1 MKFIKKDFRSC
12 TVLAFL
18 LFSITLS
25 LRTQI
30 FSRTNRKIQEK
41 TVRSSL
47 FYQVSRD
54 LSNHL
59 PYGVLI
65 PQEFAT
71 IPCEN
76 PITFVY
82 DYGSGGYGDCI
93 KGIVAVA
100 EIAYLIGC
108 PFAIDLSKHPFQRI
122 LPISKDLVSFNQGNE
137 KSSMNILDWSTGEAA
152 IHRLNARNHLF
163 WQLAN
168 ETYRI
173 RESSLRIYANV
184 PQSRELARA
193 LHLEEAHV
201 ISLGRLLLESFY
213 SHIVVSSRLGSFW
226 PKPSEAFFRVGIH
239 IRMGGM
245 YIKDASIKTDVRIH
259 DINELKR
266 AVKVINERAK
276 MLAGDKS
283 IIIFVCADTTE
294 ARKLVREVLS
304 PLHIIEPPTNPV
316 HIGYEKSFESSTR
329 DEETLSVVREHLTL
343 STASAIFVGSKS
355 GFSMTACALAA
366 VNAVNCFIRNGDEW
380 VTINPGDGVY
390 T

>member
-1 MKFIKKDFRSC
+1 MVNKYFWSVILLLLLVFFLSLHSRVFFRIKRK
-12 TVLAFL
+12 VLKTKPAVSL
-18 LFSITLS
+18 LF
-25 LRTQI
+25 RNV
-30 FSRTNRKIQEK
+30 FHN
-41 TVRSSL
+41 
-47 FYQVSRD
+47 

-65 PQEFAT
+65 PQESAT
-71 IPCEN
+71 IPCEK

-100 EIAYLIGC
+100 QIAYLIGC
-108 PFAIDLSKHPFQRI
+108 PFAIDFSNHPLRI
-122 LPISKDLVSFNQGNE
+122 LPISKDLVSFNQGGE
-137 KSSMNILDWSTGEAA
+137 KSLINILDWSTGEAA
-152 IHRLNARNHLF
+152 IHRLNARNHLY
-163 WQLAN
+163 WQLVN
-168 ETYRI
+168 KTQSI
-173 RESSLRIYANV
+173 RETSLRIYANV
-184 PQSRELARA
+184 PHSSELARA

-213 SHIVVSSRLGSFW
+213 SHIVVSSSLGSFW
-226 PKPSEAFFRVGIH
+226 PEPSKAFFRVGIH
-239 IRMGGM
+239 IRMGDM
-245 YIKDASIKTDVRIH
+245 YIKDASIKTDARIH
-259 DINELKR
+259 DVNELKR

-276 MLAGDKS
+276 MLAGEKS

-316 HIGYEKSFESSTR
+316 HIGYVKSFESSTR

-366 VNAVNCFIRNGDEW
+366 VNAVNCFIRNGDDW
-380 VTINPGDGVY
+380 VPMNPGDGVY
-390 T
+390 I